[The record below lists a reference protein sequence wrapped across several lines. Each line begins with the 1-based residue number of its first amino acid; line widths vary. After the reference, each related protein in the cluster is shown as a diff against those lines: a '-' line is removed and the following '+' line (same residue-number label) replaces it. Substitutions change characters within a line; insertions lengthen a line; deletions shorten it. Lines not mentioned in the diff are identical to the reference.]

1 MTRARNTADEVSLI
15 TAKGDLLAGSASGVQ
30 SKLAVGTNNHVLTA
44 DSSTATGLKWGAVAT
59 TKSYSLLGTGT
70 LTGATTVT
78 VSGISGMDSIFVI
91 FFATRI
97 ANTFG
102 YQTVRIN
109 GDTASNY
116 DTYGA
121 VYRTQST
128 WSSGN
133 FQSYDGT
140 DNSAIY
146 MSRVG
151 DNTSSVG
158 YGYLRIDGCNTAG
171 TKIYQGVM
179 GMTFPSGTDGPS
191 QFHIGGVWNNS
202 ATVNSISM
210 FSTSGNWNNGS
221 FQVWGAA

>member
-1 MTRARNTADEVSLI
+1 MAVNSFNAQNPPLTT
-15 TAKGDLLAGSASGVQ
+15 KGDLFTFSTIPTR
-30 SKLAVGTNNHVLTA
+30 LAVGATNGHVLTV
-44 DSSTATGLKWGAVAT
+44 DSTTATGLKYAAVAT
-59 TKSYSLLGTGT
+59 TKNFSLLNTGT

-78 VSGISGMDSIFVI
+78 VSGISGIDSILVLFI
-91 FFATRI
+91 GSSI

-109 GDTASNY
+109 SDTANNY

-146 MSRVG
+146 MSRMG
-151 DNTSSVG
+151 DNTSTVG

-191 QFHIGGVWNNS
+191 QFHIGGVWNNT
-202 ATVNSISM
+202 ATVSSISM
-210 FSTSGNWNNGS
+210 FSTSGNWDAGT